1 LSEADTPK
9 LLWFLVWRMALIG
22 AAYGA
27 VVAIAVAAFGAVGS
41 TLIRCA
47 WFGGLYEIEG
57 ER

>member
-1 LSEADTPK
+1 MSEADTPK

-27 VVAIAVAAFGAVGS
+27 LVAIAVAVFEAVGS
-41 TLIRCA
+41 VLISCA
-47 WFGGLYEIEG
+47 WFGGLYEIES